1 MQSTNRNPKTMNRP
15 PTMPPLFSLCA
26 CGILAMP
33 LCVFAQED
41 DASQDA
47 QLVETTQATEPARLG
62 ILDTA
67 NQGRLHLNLGV
78 DTTNAY
84 FFRGIVQEDDSF
96 AIQPWVEVE
105 VDLFESNEYQYSAF
119 LGLWNSI
126 HGEATVGG
134 AGTDDE
140 FLENWYEATPY
151 VGFSVAHD
159 RWAVR
164 AWYSLYTSPEG
175 AFETIEEA
183 AVSIAFDDSDLLFN
197 GFALNPSITVAIETG
212 RDFRDDA
219 DSDQGIYVEPAIE
232 PAVVYESDILGDIT
246 LSMPMRIGL
255 SAKDYYQ
262 DVNGGD
268 EIFGF
273 YDFGL
278 KSSFNLP
285 IHRDYGKWTLDASFH
300 FLILG
305 DNPQEYNDED
315 DTDAFFILGLTLR
328 Y

>member
-1 MQSTNRNPKTMNRP
+1 MAMNRP
-15 PTMPPLFSLCA
+15 HTMSRIISLCA
-26 CGILAMP
+26 CGILMLPFGAM
-33 LCVFAQED
+33 AQEE
-41 DASQDA
+41 DASQEA
-47 QLVETTQATEPARLG
+47 QPVETTQLG
-62 ILDTA
+62 LQETA

-78 DTTNAY
+78 EATNAY

-96 AIQPWVEVE
+96 AIQPWIEVE
-105 VDLFESNEYQYSAF
+105 VDLFESNEYQFSAF
-119 LGLWNSI
+119 IGLWNSI

-134 AGTDDE
+134 LGTDDE

-151 VGFSVAHD
+151 AGFSAAHD
-159 RWAVR
+159 RWTGR

-183 AVSIAFDDSDLLFN
+183 AFSVAFDDSDMLFN

-212 RDFRDDA
+212 RDFRDGA
-219 DSDQGIYVEPAIE
+219 DSDQGIYIEPAIE
-232 PAVVYESDILGDIT
+232 PAVVYESDALGDIT
-246 LSMPMRIGL
+246 FSMPMRVGL

-278 KSSFNLP
+278 KSSFDLP
-285 IHRDYGKWTLDASFH
+285 IHRDFGKWTFDASFH

-315 DTDAFFILGLTLR
+315 DTDAFVSVGLTLR